1 MFSIRIFFSLLAAAL
16 ASRQRLIVDRY
27 PRQAKVTI
35 HDHAGAS
42 DPGGTR
48 GARGLSGGGDG
59 GRWCVGDR
67 WVPGG
72 QEMSSGLIAPGIP
85 ASAAQQLSH
94 LPPIGALFAAL
105 LSYNP
110 MRQLRTTRRA
120 ARRVRAARPSIVTR
134 GYPASQKK
142 ARL

>member
-1 MFSIRIFFSLLAAAL
+1 
-16 ASRQRLIVDRY
+16 
-27 PRQAKVTI
+27 
-35 HDHAGAS
+35 
-42 DPGGTR
+42 
-48 GARGLSGGGDG
+48 
-59 GRWCVGDR
+59 
-67 WVPGG
+67 
-72 QEMSSGLIAPGIP
+72 MSSGLIAPGIP